1 MTRLRKLLVVDV
13 GDGIHGEHEIGGTNQ
28 IRKALLMYCARR
40 KSKENE
46 RGIGACT
53 D

>member
-13 GDGIHGEHEIGGTNQ
+13 GDGIHGEHEVGGSNQ
-28 IRKALLMYCARR
+28 IRKALLMYCVRR

-46 RGIGACT
+46 REIGART